1 MLMSKVVKK
10 LTLAIGYHRLAKKK
24 KNNTDRPPILL
35 KLAMR
40 YSKKL
45 GLKSFK

>member
-24 KNNTDRPPILL
+24 KTTLTGHL
-35 KLAMR
+35 
-40 YSKKL
+40 YY
-45 GLKSFK
+45 